1 MRNLFR
7 RLSGSHRGVST
18 STSPRTAAESALTPA
33 QYVEAALDQHRA
45 GQLREAE
52 SLYRKALAADAAHSD
67 ALHMLGVLRH
77 QSGDS
82 AGAVE
87 LLEKAVAVAPR
98 NASAHSSLGVAYQ
111 ALNRLDQAEASLR
124 KAVALRPDW
133 DRAHNNLGAV
143 LCATGRLED
152 AEACFA
158 NAAQLNPSSSE
169 ALNNLGNLRKER
181 GQLADAERFYRQALA
196 VNSETPEI
204 WNNLGRVLRQSEQL
218 DDAADCFRKA
228 LELRPEDAITLVEI
242 GTVHAA
248 RAELLEAER
257 CFKLALQ
264 FDDSLFE
271 AMNNLGDVLRRLDRA
286 DEAELYCRKALAIR
300 PDDPTALSN
309 LALLLLRFAALDE
322 AEECCR
328 KALSI
333 RPDHAPSQIAMGSI
347 LNARGRPVE
356 AEACFRMA
364 MRLSPKSAVARYNLS
379 MLKLLQ
385 GDYKEGL
392 ELYESRFDA
401 LHGDIGCAPDL
412 RALLGDN
419 RLWRGEVLSG
429 QRLLIWTEQ
438 GFGDSLMMLRY
449 LPLLKERGAG
459 QITVQCERTLER
471 VVRSISGLHQDVTCT
486 QLASADEFDL
496 HCPIM
501 SLPHWFDTTLDRI
514 PGQIPYI
521 AVPTQLR
528 DVWKKRLLSIAK
540 TKVGLAWAG
549 SKTLQDDA
557 RRSISLSALQPVIKS
572 DGAHLISLQKGEG
585 AEQVREWR
593 GQIEDWMD
601 ECHDFM
607 DTAALIDQ
615 LDLVISVDSA
625 IAHLAGALGKPVWLL
640 NRYGS
645 EWRWGLES
653 ERSPWYPSMR
663 IFRQREPNNWGQ
675 VTALVANELTK
686 FQQT

>member
-1 MRNLFR
+1 MP
-7 RLSGSHRGVST
+7 T
-18 STSPRTAAESALTPA
+18 
-33 QYVEAALDQHRA
+33 QYVEAALVQHRA
-45 GQLREAE
+45 GHLREAE
-52 SLYRKALAADAAHSD
+52 ALYRKALAADAAYFD
-67 ALHMLGVLRH
+67 ALHMLGALRH

-87 LLEKAVAVAPR
+87 LLEKAIAVAPR
-98 NASAHSSLGVAYQ
+98 NGSAHSSLGVAYQ
-111 ALNRLDQAEASLR
+111 ALNRLDQAEVSLR
-124 KAVALRPDW
+124 KAIALWPDW
-133 DRAHNNLGAV
+133 DRAHNNLGTV
-143 LCATGRLED
+143 MCATGRLED
-152 AEACFA
+152 AEACFTSA
-158 NAAQLNPSSSE
+158 VQLNPSNFE

-196 VNSETPEI
+196 IDSATPEI
-204 WNNLGRVLRQSEQL
+204 WNNLGRVLRQCERL

-228 LELRPEDAITLVEI
+228 LELRPEDAIALAEM

-248 RAELLEAER
+248 RAELMEAER

-271 AMNNLGDVLRRLDRA
+271 AMNNLGDVLRRLDRT
-286 DEAELYCRKALAIR
+286 DEAENYCREALAMR
-300 PDDPTALSN
+300 PNDPTILSN
-309 LALLLLRFAALDE
+309 LALVLLRFSALDE
-322 AEECCR
+322 AEQCCR
-328 KALSI
+328 NALSI
-333 RPDHAPSQIAMGSI
+333 RPDHAPSQITMGSI

-356 AEACFRMA
+356 AEVCFRTA
-364 MRLSPKSAVARYNLS
+364 MRLSPKSAAARYNLS

-401 LHGDIGCAPDL
+401 LHGDTGCAPDVRTLL
-412 RALLGDN
+412 RDN
-419 RLWRGEVLSG
+419 RLWHGEILTG

-449 LPLLKERGAG
+449 LPLLKQRGAG
-459 QITVQCERTLER
+459 EISVQCERTLER
-471 VVRSISGLHQDVTCT
+471 VMCSIPGLLQDVTCT
-486 QLASADEFDL
+486 RSASADEFDL

-501 SLPHWFDTTLDRI
+501 SLPRLFDTTLDCI
-514 PGQIPYI
+514 PGEIPYI
-521 AVPTQLR
+521 VVPTQLR

-540 TKVGLAWAG
+540 TKIGLAWTG
-549 SKTLQDDA
+549 NKKPDA
-557 RRSISLSALQPVIKS
+557 RRSIPLSALQPVIKS
-572 DGAHLISLQKGEG
+572 EGAHLISLQKGEG
-585 AEQVREWR
+585 AEQAREWR

-607 DTAALIDQ
+607 DTAALIHQ
-615 LDLVISVDSA
+615 LDLVISVDTA

-663 IFRQREPNNWGQ
+663 IFRQREPNNWDQ
-675 VTALVANELTK
+675 VIAQVANELTK